1 MVVVDRFSKMAN
13 FIAYKKTV
21 DDVSVAELYFSNIV
35 MLHIVSKTIVS
46 DRYVK
51 FMSYFWKTIWKLLN
65 TGLAPSST
73 TGHNVFKVVYRVNL
87 FMPLDL
93 SSVPKEELKY
103 DANKRVDQMLK
114 LPEAVKRIVK
124 ANEMKERFLAKKKSK
139 LMPRAEGP
147 FEVIEKVAPN
157 AYKIDLPG
165 DYSVHGT
172 FNIGDLSPYYSESD
186 D

>member
-21 DDVSVAELYFSNIV
+21 DDVSVPELYFSNIV
-35 MLHIVSKTIVS
+35 MLHVVSKTIVS

-51 FMSYFWKTIWKLLN
+51 
-65 TGLAPSST
+65 APSST
-73 TGHNVFKVVYRVNL
+73 TGHSVYKVVYRVNP

-93 SSVPKEELKY
+93 SSVPKEELNY
-103 DANKRVDQMLK
+103 DANKRVEQMLK

-165 DYSVHGT
+165 DYDVHGT
-172 FNIGDLSPYYSESD
+172 FNIGYLSPYYSESD